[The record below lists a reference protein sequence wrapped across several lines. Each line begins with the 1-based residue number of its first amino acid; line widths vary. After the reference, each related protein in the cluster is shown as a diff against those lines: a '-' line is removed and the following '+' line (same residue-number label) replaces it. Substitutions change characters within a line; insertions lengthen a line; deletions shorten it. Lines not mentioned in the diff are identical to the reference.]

1 MYRKSPLNLVGMPPG
16 IPYIVGNELAERFS
30 FYGMRSILL
39 AYMTIY
45 LCQPGGESDVFG
57 DKEAEAWI
65 HLFVGSAY
73 LFPILGG
80 VLADSLWGKYKTILI
95 LSLVYCLGHG
105 FLACMEWVGDTR
117 FMLLIGLVLIAIGS
131 GGIKPCVSAHVGD
144 QFGPS
149 NLGLLSKVF
158 GWFYLSINLGAFASG
173 MLTPFLLEAKRVEG
187 TMGNLIYPY
196 FHWLVG
202 DKGNGE
208 IIFGHAYAFG
218 LPGVFMAVATFLFWL
233 GRNQFVHVPPQ
244 GTSYFKDLFRLETL
258 RLIFRLAS
266 IFSFVVLFWA
276 LFDQVGTLWQVQS
289 RYLVRILP
297 EWVPFWG
304 GYELL
309 PAQIG
314 AVFNPL
320 FILLLV
326 PIFSR
331 YVYPVL
337 ERITPLTDLKKIG
350 IGLWLMVLAFM
361 MVSLIQERV
370 ELGET
375 LHIGWQILACAIL
388 TASEVMV
395 SITCL
400 EFAYKQ
406 APKAMKSL
414 VMALFLLTVSLGN
427 YLASVVKFFLS
438 DQAGN
443 SVLTGA
449 AEFWFWT
456 SLMAGGAFVYVFVSR
471 KYRSVEYLSG
481 SA

>member
-1 MYRKSPLNLVGMPPG
+1 
-16 IPYIVGNELAERFS
+16 
-30 FYGMRSILL
+30 
-39 AYMTIY
+39 
-45 LCQPGGESDVFG
+45 
-57 DKEAEAWI
+57 
-65 HLFVGSAY
+65 
-73 LFPILGG
+73 
-80 VLADSLWGKYKTILI
+80 
-95 LSLVYCLGHG
+95 
-105 FLACMEWVGDTR
+105 
-117 FMLLIGLVLIAIGS
+117 
-131 GGIKPCVSAHVGD
+131 
-144 QFGPS
+144 
-149 NLGLLSKVF
+149 
-158 GWFYLSINLGAFASG
+158 
-173 MLTPFLLEAKRVEG
+173 
-187 TMGNLIYPY
+187 
-196 FHWLVG
+196 
-202 DKGNGE
+202 
-208 IIFGHAYAFG
+208 
-218 LPGVFMAVATFLFWL
+218 
-233 GRNQFVHVPPQ
+233 VPPQ

-331 YVYPVL
+331 YLYPVL

-427 YLASVVKFFLS
+427 YLASAVKFFLS

>member
-320 FILLLV
+320 FILLQ
-326 PIFSR
+326 
-331 YVYPVL
+331 
-337 ERITPLTDLKKIG
+337 IG
-350 IGLWLMVLAFM
+350 RAHV
-361 MVSLIQERV
+361 
-370 ELGET
+370 
-375 LHIGWQILACAIL
+375 
-388 TASEVMV
+388 
-395 SITCL
+395 
-400 EFAYKQ
+400 
-406 APKAMKSL
+406 
-414 VMALFLLTVSLGN
+414 
-427 YLASVVKFFLS
+427 
-438 DQAGN
+438 
-443 SVLTGA
+443 
-449 AEFWFWT
+449 
-456 SLMAGGAFVYVFVSR
+456 
-471 KYRSVEYLSG
+471 
-481 SA
+481 